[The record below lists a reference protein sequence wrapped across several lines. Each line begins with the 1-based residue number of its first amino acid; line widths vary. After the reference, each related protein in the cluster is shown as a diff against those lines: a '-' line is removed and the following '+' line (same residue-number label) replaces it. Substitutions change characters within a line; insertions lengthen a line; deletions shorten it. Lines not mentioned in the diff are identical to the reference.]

1 MRACRLIEHLWYLY
15 EHEKQQQKKR
25 EFKVEW
31 KEVVFFHFIH
41 ADELLIQAVRRNNNN
56 NKRERKLNDDDDAR
70 QMIHTDWF
78 EWKQ

>member
-1 MRACRLIEHLWYLY
+1 MIEQLWYLY

-25 EFKVEW
+25 ECKVEW
-31 KEVVFFHFIH
+31 KEVIFFHFIH
-41 ADELLIQAVRRNNNN
+41 ADELLIQAVRKTKQNK
-56 NKRERKLNDDDDAR
+56 KRELNDDSR